1 MISTLPRALQM
12 ANTQRISSKNKY
24 KVFKDIDSMKQSK
37 YIKDSKH
44 TIDNSKMDRQTER
57 YKEYQR

>member
-1 MISTLPRALQM
+1 MISALPRALQM
-12 ANTQRISSKNKY
+12 ANTQRISNKNKY

-44 TIDNSKMDRQTER
+44 TIDNSKMDRQTE
-57 YKEYQR
+57 QV